1 MASPQKEDGHIDIA
15 NEIVDKLCSYRI
27 SGQEW
32 QILWVIIRKTWGWEK
47 KIDWITLSQFQ
58 RLTGID
64 RRRCHSLL
72 QKLCGKNII
81 KKSVTKKGD
90 TLNVTYGIQKDFEKW
105 RVSPKKVSPVTK
117 KGDTLNV
124 TYGIQKDFEKWRVS
138 PKKVSPV
145 TNIGDELSPKKTPTK
160 DTITKDTI
168 KDISLFNFWNDQ
180 KIIVHRKIA
189 DFISPMKI
197 ALKKYTEEEIK
208 GAMKN
213 LGIIINSSEYWWT
226 HKYPLNKFLL
236 SKGVIDQFLTV
247 NNPLDSYKKNVTA
260 KSKPKNSGYVSVEE
274 KMEETRGAKIRG
286 NT

>member
-81 KKSVTKKGD
+81 KKS
-90 TLNVTYGIQKDFEKW
+90 
-105 RVSPKKVSPVTK
+105 VTK